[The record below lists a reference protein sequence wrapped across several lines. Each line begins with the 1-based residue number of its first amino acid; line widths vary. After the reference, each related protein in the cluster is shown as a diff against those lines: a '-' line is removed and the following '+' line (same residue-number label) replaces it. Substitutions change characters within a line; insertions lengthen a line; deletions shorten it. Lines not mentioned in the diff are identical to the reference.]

1 MSCLFIFHDVIL
13 YLSSTSE
20 LGNIQP
26 QPQTQQ
32 NSGRL
37 FGSLP
42 KNIVSFEDIC
52 ST

>member
-37 FGSLP
+37 FAPPNCMSLE
-42 KNIVSFEDIC
+42 IV
-52 ST
+52 